1 MNRVSWLIL
10 AAIWAPITS
19 AKLDPQQALSSV
31 PPMAIFEAWAKPIEP
46 FQMAPQVWYVG
57 TENLSSILITT
68 PEGHLL
74 IDAGLDQSA
83 ELIKSNIERLGFKVG
98 DIQYLLNSHA
108 RLDQAGGLAKMKA
121 WSGARLITSRE
132 NAKQLALGGAEDF
145 ALGDALLFPPVI
157 VDREI
162 RNRERFYLG
171 GVEITALLTPGHL
184 PGATSWKIKLSNK
197 DVLIYADSL
206 ATPDYYLINNKNY
219 PTIVDDLNNSFAVL
233 SGQKVDIFI
242 ASKGERFN
250 LKDKI
255 NQYEKG
261 DQRAFYDREGL
272 ARYVDLSKAALNK
285 QLEAQTTK

>member
-19 AKLDPQQALSSV
+19 AKLDPQQALSSA
-31 PPMAIFEAWAKPIEP
+31 PPMRIFEAWAKPIEP

-233 SGQKVDIFI
+233 SEQKVDIFI

-255 NQYEKG
+255 NQYKKG

>member
-19 AKLDPQQALSSV
+19 AKLDPQQALSSA
-31 PPMAIFEAWAKPIEP
+31 PPMRIFEAWAKPIEP

-83 ELIKSNIERLGFKVG
+83 ALIKSNIERLGFKVG

-108 RLDQAGGLAKMKA
+108 RLDQAGGLSKMKA
-121 WSGARLITSRE
+121 WSGARLIASRE

-171 GVEITALLTPGHL
+171 DVEITALLTPGHL

-219 PTIVDDLNNSFAVL
+219 PRIVDDLNNSFAVL
-233 SGQKVDIFI
+233 SEQKVDIFI

-255 NQYEKG
+255 NQYKKG

>member
-31 PPMAIFEAWAKPIEP
+31 PPMRIFEAWAKPIEP

-121 WSGARLITSRE
+121 WSGARLIASRE

-233 SGQKVDIFI
+233 SEQKVDIFI

-255 NQYEKG
+255 NQYKKG

>member
-19 AKLDPQQALSSV
+19 AKLDPQQALSSA
-31 PPMAIFEAWAKPIEP
+31 PPMRIFEAWAKPIEP

-219 PTIVDDLNNSFAVL
+219 PTIVDDLNDSFAVL
-233 SGQKVDIFI
+233 SEQKVDIFI

-250 LKDKI
+250 LKGKI
-255 NQYEKG
+255 NQYKKG

>member
-83 ELIKSNIERLGFKVG
+83 ALIKSNIERLGFKVG

-233 SGQKVDIFI
+233 SEQKVDVFI

-255 NQYEKG
+255 NQYKKG

>member
-19 AKLDPQQALSSV
+19 AKLDPQQALSSA
-31 PPMAIFEAWAKPIEP
+31 PPMRIFEAWAKPIEP

-219 PTIVDDLNNSFAVL
+219 PRIVDDLNNSFAVL
-233 SGQKVDIFI
+233 SEQKVDIFI

-255 NQYEKG
+255 NQYKKG

>member
-19 AKLDPQQALSSV
+19 AKLDPQQALSSA
-31 PPMAIFEAWAKPIEP
+31 PPMRIFEAWAKPIEP

-83 ELIKSNIERLGFKVG
+83 ALIKSNIERLGFKVG

-162 RNRERFYLG
+162 RSRERFYLG
-171 GVEITALLTPGHL
+171 DVEITALLTPGHL

-233 SGQKVDIFI
+233 SEQKVDIFI

-255 NQYEKG
+255 NQYKKS

>member
-19 AKLDPQQALSSV
+19 AKLDPQQALSSA
-31 PPMAIFEAWAKPIEP
+31 PPMRIFEAWAKPIEP

-206 ATPDYYLINNKNY
+206 ATPDYYLINNQNY

-233 SGQKVDIFI
+233 SEQKVDIFI

-255 NQYEKG
+255 NQYKKG

>member
-19 AKLDPQQALSSV
+19 AKLDPQQALSHA
-31 PPMAIFEAWAKPIEP
+31 PPMAIFEVWAKPIEP

-68 PEGHLL
+68 PDGHLL

-162 RNRERFYLG
+162 RNREHFYLG
-171 GVEITALLTPGHL
+171 DVEITALLTPGHL

-206 ATPDYYLINNKNY
+206 ATSDYYLINNKNY
-219 PTIVDDLNNSFAVL
+219 PRIVDDLNNSFAVL
-233 SGQKVDIFI
+233 SEQKVDIFI

-255 NQYEKG
+255 NQYKKG

>member
-19 AKLDPQQALSSV
+19 AKLDPQQALSSA
-31 PPMAIFEAWAKPIEP
+31 PPMRIFEAWAKPIEP

-83 ELIKSNIERLGFKVG
+83 ALIKSNIERLGFKVG

-108 RLDQAGGLAKMKA
+108 RLDQAGGLSKMKA

-145 ALGDALLFPPVI
+145 ALGDALLFPAVI

-233 SGQKVDIFI
+233 SEQKVDIFI

-255 NQYEKG
+255 NQYKKG

>member
-19 AKLDPQQALSSV
+19 AKLDPQQALSHA

-83 ELIKSNIERLGFKVG
+83 ALIKSNIERLGFKVG

-108 RLDQAGGLAKMKA
+108 RLDQAGGLSKMKA

-171 GVEITALLTPGHL
+171 DVEITALLTPGHL

-233 SGQKVDIFI
+233 SEQKVDIFI

-255 NQYEKG
+255 NQYKKG

>member
-108 RLDQAGGLAKMKA
+108 RLDQAGGLSKMKA
-121 WSGARLITSRE
+121 WSGARLIASRE

-162 RNRERFYLG
+162 RNREHFYLG
-171 GVEITALLTPGHL
+171 DVEITALLTPGHL

-219 PTIVDDLNNSFAVL
+219 PRIVDDLNNSFAVL
-233 SGQKVDIFI
+233 SEQKVDIFI

-255 NQYEKG
+255 NQYKKG

>member
-19 AKLDPQQALSSV
+19 AKLDPQQALSHA

-46 FQMAPQVWYVG
+46 FQMALQVWYVG

-233 SGQKVDIFI
+233 SEQKVDIFI

-255 NQYEKG
+255 NQYKKG

>member
-1 MNRVSWLIL
+1 MNRVSLLIL
-10 AAIWAPITS
+10 AAILAPITS
-19 AKLDPQQALSSV
+19 AKLDPQQALSHA
-31 PPMAIFEAWAKPIEP
+31 PPMAIFEAWAKPIAP
-46 FQMAPQVWYVG
+46 FQIAPQVWYVG

-74 IDAGLDQSA
+74 IDAALDQSA
-83 ELIKSNIERLGFKVG
+83 ALIKSNIEQLGFNIK
-98 DIQYLLNSHA
+98 DIKYLLNSHA
-108 RLDQAGGLAKMKA
+108 RLDQAGGLSKMKA
-121 WSGARLITSRE
+121 WSGARLIASRE

-145 ALGDALLFPPVI
+145 ALGDALLFPAVI
-157 VDREI
+157 VDQEI
-162 RNRERFYLG
+162 RNSERLYFG
-171 GVEITALLTPGHL
+171 DVVITALITPGHL
-184 PGATSWKIKLSNK
+184 PGATSWKIKLQNN

-219 PTIVDDLNNSFAVL
+219 PTIVDDLNYSFAVL

-255 NQYEKG
+255 NKYKNG

-272 ARYVDLSKAALNK
+272 VRYVDLSKAALNK
-285 QLEAQTTK
+285 QLEAQTVK

>member
-19 AKLDPQQALSSV
+19 AKLDPQQALSSA
-31 PPMAIFEAWAKPIEP
+31 PPMRIFEAWAKPIEP

-162 RNRERFYLG
+162 RNREHFYLG
-171 GVEITALLTPGHL
+171 DVEITALLTPGHL

-206 ATPDYYLINNKNY
+206 ATPDYYLINNQNY
-219 PTIVDDLNNSFAVL
+219 PTIVNDLNNSFAVL
-233 SGQKVDIFI
+233 SEQKVDIFI

-255 NQYEKG
+255 NQYKKG

>member
-19 AKLDPQQALSSV
+19 AKLDPQQALSSA
-31 PPMAIFEAWAKPIEP
+31 PPMRIFEAWAKPIEP

-108 RLDQAGGLAKMKA
+108 RLDQAGGLSKMKA
-121 WSGARLITSRE
+121 WSGARLIASRE

-162 RNRERFYLG
+162 RNREHFYLG
-171 GVEITALLTPGHL
+171 DVEITALLTPGHL

-206 ATPDYYLINNKNY
+206 ATPDYYLINNQNY

-233 SGQKVDIFI
+233 SEQKVDIFI

-255 NQYEKG
+255 NQYKKG

>member
-83 ELIKSNIERLGFKVG
+83 ALIKSNIERLGFKVG

-108 RLDQAGGLAKMKA
+108 RLDQAGGLSKMKA

-162 RNRERFYLG
+162 RNREHFYLG
-171 GVEITALLTPGHL
+171 DVEITALLTPGHL

-219 PTIVDDLNNSFAVL
+219 PTIVDDLNNSLAVL
-233 SGQKVDIFI
+233 SEQKVDVFI

-255 NQYEKG
+255 NQYKKG

>member
-19 AKLDPQQALSSV
+19 AKLDPQQALSSA
-31 PPMAIFEAWAKPIEP
+31 PPMRIFEAWAKPIEP

-83 ELIKSNIERLGFKVG
+83 ALIKSNIERLGFKVG

-162 RNRERFYLG
+162 RNREHFYLG
-171 GVEITALLTPGHL
+171 DVEITALLTPGHL

-233 SGQKVDIFI
+233 SEQKVDIFI

-255 NQYEKG
+255 NQYKKG

>member
-19 AKLDPQQALSSV
+19 AKLDPQQALSSA
-31 PPMAIFEAWAKPIEP
+31 PPMRIFEAWAKPIEP

-162 RNRERFYLG
+162 RNREHFYLG
-171 GVEITALLTPGHL
+171 DVEITALLTPGHL

-255 NQYEKG
+255 NQYKKG

>member
-19 AKLDPQQALSSV
+19 AKLDPQQALSSA
-31 PPMAIFEAWAKPIEP
+31 PPMRIFEAWAKPIEP

-162 RNRERFYLG
+162 RNREHCYLG
-171 GVEITALLTPGHL
+171 DVEITALLTPGHL

-219 PTIVDDLNNSFAVL
+219 PTIVDDLNDSFAVL
-233 SGQKVDIFI
+233 SEQKVDIFI
-242 ASKGERFN
+242 ANKGERFN

-255 NQYEKG
+255 NQYKKG

>member
-233 SGQKVDIFI
+233 SEQKVDIFI

-255 NQYEKG
+255 NQYKKG

-272 ARYVDLSKAALNK
+272 VRYIDLSKAALNK